1 MKTPSLSRG
10 GVITLMSKG
19 PGLIERR
26 IAELFAETRDR
37 ALLVEDICDRAFAL
51 KGGLASARSGYLRPE
66 RRIVCFVGYAR
77 LPKRGANC

>member
-1 MKTPSLSRG
+1 
-10 GVITLMSKG
+10 MSKG

-51 KGGLASARSGYLRPE
+51 KVDWRARAAAICDPSGASFAS
-66 RRIVCFVGYAR
+66 
-77 LPKRGANC
+77 